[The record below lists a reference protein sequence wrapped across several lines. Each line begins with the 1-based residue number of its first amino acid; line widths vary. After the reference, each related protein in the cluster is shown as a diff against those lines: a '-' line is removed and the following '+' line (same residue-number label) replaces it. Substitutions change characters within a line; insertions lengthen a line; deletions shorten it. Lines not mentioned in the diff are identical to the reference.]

1 MQGDDGDATVV
12 IVHRGTELTSWPLA
26 GSACPDL
33 AVVDELARLQLA
45 ARRAGCTVALRD
57 PGPALVQLLDLVGLR
72 DTLCVEVRG
81 QAEELEQRRVEE
93 VVVADDPVARH
104 LDDLDG
110 PR

>member
-26 GSACPDL
+26 GSARPDL
-33 AVVDELARLQLA
+33 SIVDELARLQLA

-57 PGPALVQLLDLVGLR
+57 PCTALVRLLDLVGLR
-72 DTLCVEVRG
+72 KTLCVEVRG
-81 QAEELEQRRVEE
+81 QAEELEQGRVEE

-104 LDDLDG
+104 LDDLDR